1 MAGTVFLRT
10 NRFEVKLEG
19 INFKAK
25 DFQQLCNL
33 DFLFPKG
40 KVWVRPPVIGL
51 DVMRHP
57 RNPKI
62 VLLLLCFGVGCVI
75 LRFRSGESLPE
86 PIVKFLTD
94 ERIRFVGFG
103 IPEKK
108 DLFPFQ
114 ELGLTKAK
122 TDIGYLAAKIQHDPK
137 YAQYE
142 LAELAREVL
151 GVKEMVGLTDA
162 SSFKRHE
169 RIKCAICQLFISS
182 VIAMS
187 LLRPANSKKCSRNGP
202 RKIKFRKTL
211 SSLPLLNEGWYQLA
225 KGTQDYVES
234 SEVLESFYDLRD
246 EANRDSVDVSD
257 QAISKEGFSSD
268 DTFLTKSKGGDSS
281 DEFICIKKGDR
292 GSVANN
298 NGALGSE
305 SGKEELSPPKK
316 PLKGILKCLS
326 TRTDDCA
333 SSSSPPTSPRSPL
346 KEQDG
351 GSYLKSTNSKG
362 CNVTFKQ

>member
-19 INFKAK
+19 VTYKAK
-25 DFQQLCNL
+25 DFEQLCNL

-40 KVWVRPPVIGL
+40 KVWVRPPVVGL

-62 VLLLLCFGVGCVI
+62 VLLLLCFGVGCVS

-94 ERIRFVGFG
+94 DRIRFVGFG

-108 DLFPFQ
+108 DLFPFE
-114 ELGLTKAK
+114 ELGLTTSK
-122 TDIGYLAAKIQHDPK
+122 TDIGYLASKIENDPK
-137 YAQYE
+137 YAQCE
-142 LAELAREVL
+142 LAELALEVL
-151 GVKEMVGLTDA
+151 GVKEMVGLANA
-162 SSFKRHE
+162 SSFKRRE
-169 RIKCAICQLFISS
+169 QIKCAICQLFIST

-187 LLRPANSKKCSRNGP
+187 LLRPANSKTCSGDGP

-211 SSLPLLNEGWYQLA
+211 NSLPLLNEGWYQLA
-225 KGTQDYVES
+225 NRTQEYVES
-234 SEVLESFYDLRD
+234 SEVLQSLYDLRD
-246 EANRDSVDVSD
+246 EANHDSVDVSD
-257 QAISKEGFSSD
+257 QAISKEEFSSD
-268 DTFLTKSKGGDSS
+268 DSFLTKSEGGDSS
-281 DEFICIKKGDR
+281 DEFICIKKG
-292 GSVANN
+292 GHASVTNN
-298 NGALGSE
+298 NGGLSDE
-305 SGKEELSPPKK
+305 SNKEELPPSEK

-326 TRTDDCA
+326 TRTDACT
-333 SSSSPPTSPRSPL
+333 SLSSPPTSPRSPV

-351 GSYLKSTNSKG
+351 SLFLKSVNSKG
-362 CNVTFKQ
+362 CNVSFKQ

>member
-1 MAGTVFLRT
+1 MAVTVFLRT
-10 NRFEVKLEG
+10 NQFEVKLEG
-19 INFKAK
+19 VNFKVR
-25 DFQQLCNL
+25 DFEQLCNL
-33 DFLFPKG
+33 DFLFPQG

-57 RNPKI
+57 RNQKI

-86 PIVKFLTD
+86 PIVNFLTD

-114 ELGLTKAK
+114 ELGLTKSK
-122 TDIGYLAAKIQHDPK
+122 TDIGYLAAKIQNDPK
-137 YAQYE
+137 YAQCE

-151 GVKEMVGLTDA
+151 EVKEMVGLTDA
-162 SSFKRHE
+162 SSLKRNE
-169 RIKCAICQLFISS
+169 KIKCAICQLFISS

-187 LLRPANSKKCSRNGP
+187 LLRPANSKKCSGDGP

-246 EANRDSVDVSD
+246 EANHDFANVSD
-257 QAISKEGFSSD
+257 QATSKEDLYTD
-268 DTFLTKSKGGDSS
+268 DSFLTRSKEGDSS
-281 DEFICIKKGDR
+281 DEFICVRKGGR
-292 GSVANN
+292 ASVTNN
-298 NGALGSE
+298 NGASGDE
-305 SGKEELSPPKK
+305 SDKEKSSSSKK
-316 PLKGILKCLS
+316 PLKGILKSLS
-326 TRTDDCA
+326 TRTDDCT

-346 KEQDG
+346 KDQDG
-351 GSYLKSTNSKG
+351 GSDLKSTNSKG